1 MPTQQD
7 IQSIL
12 PLTEATFFIML
23 SLSSGPAH
31 GYAIMKDVSALS
43 DRRVVLSTGTL
54 YGVLKR
60 LLRDR
65 WIRRVEDAS
74 GTEDSGRPRKLY
86 VLTDLGRRILEAEA
100 ERLRS
105 LVRATQQLRSSRERV

>member
-1 MPTQQD
+1 MPSQQD

-31 GYAIMKDVSALS
+31 GYAIMKDVAALS

-54 YGVLKR
+54 YGALGR
-60 LLRDR
+60 LLDEGL
-65 WIRRVEDAS
+65 IERVPSGEDAS
-74 GTEDSGRPRKLY
+74 AGRPRKAY
-86 VLTDLGRRILEAEA
+86 VLTKHGHRVLEMEMTWMQSLVTTA
-100 ERLRS
+100 RLR
-105 LVRATQQLRSSRERV
+105 LAEEDA